1 MKFQVTF
8 PDAFAE
14 EARIVSAR
22 LKIPLA
28 QFIRDSMEQRLKE
41 LRNKGDGGRRLL
53 ERLRGAINTGETD
66 LASRVDE
73 ILYGADPDERT
84 GREAAQSE
92 DSEPGGGSGRC
103 ARLPET

>member
-28 QFIRDSMEQRLKE
+28 RFIRDSMEQRLKE
-41 LRNKGDGGRRLL
+41 LRDQSAGSRRLL
-53 ERLRGAINTGETD
+53 ERFRGVISTGETD
-66 LASRVDE
+66 LASRVDD
-73 ILYGADPDERT
+73 ILYG
-84 GREAAQSE
+84 S
-92 DSEPGGGSGRC
+92 DSHQ
-103 ARLPET
+103 

>member
-28 QFIRDSMEQRLKE
+28 QFIRDSMEQRLRD
-41 LRNKGDGGRRLL
+41 LRDQSIGRRRLL
-53 ERLRGAINTGETD
+53 ERFQGVIDTGETD
-66 LASRVDE
+66 LASRVDD
-73 ILYGADPDERT
+73 ILYGADPHE
-84 GREAAQSE
+84 
-92 DSEPGGGSGRC
+92 
-103 ARLPET
+103 

>member
-14 EARIVSAR
+14 EARVVSAR

-41 LRNKGDGGRRLL
+41 LRNQGGGRRLL
-53 ERLRGAINTGETD
+53 ERFNGAINTGESD

-73 ILYGADPDERT
+73 ILYGANPHE
-84 GREAAQSE
+84 
-92 DSEPGGGSGRC
+92 
-103 ARLPET
+103 

>member
-1 MKFQVTF
+1 MAMGYCVKRHIMIDIYVGFMKFQVTF

-28 QFIRDSMEQRLKE
+28 QFIRDSMEQRLRE
-41 LRNKGDGGRRLL
+41 LRNQGGGGRRFL
-53 ERLRGAINTGETD
+53 ERFSGAINTGESD

-73 ILYGADPDERT
+73 ILYGSDPHE
-84 GREAAQSE
+84 
-92 DSEPGGGSGRC
+92 
-103 ARLPET
+103 

>member
-28 QFIRDSMEQRLKE
+28 QFIRDSMEQRLRD
-41 LRNKGDGGRRLL
+41 LRDQSIGHRRLL
-53 ERLRGAINTGETD
+53 ERFQGVIDTGETD
-66 LASRVDE
+66 LASRVDD
-73 ILYGADPDERT
+73 ILYGADPHE
-84 GREAAQSE
+84 
-92 DSEPGGGSGRC
+92 
-103 ARLPET
+103 